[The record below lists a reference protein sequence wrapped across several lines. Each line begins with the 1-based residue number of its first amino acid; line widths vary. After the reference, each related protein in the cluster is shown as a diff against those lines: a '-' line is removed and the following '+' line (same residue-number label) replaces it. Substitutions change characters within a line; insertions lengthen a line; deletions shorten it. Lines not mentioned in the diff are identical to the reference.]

1 MYLDES
7 GDDPG
12 VSVNFRY
19 LKKSV
24 LRVVQLLSDVWVVLC
39 QREINRKEYF
49 NSAKFPWDI
58 KNQRKPQSATFFKLR
73 YYVAFGFLF
82 SIWVRKSCDSYRFF
96 TFHLIQKNV
105 KISGFTS
112 LFQSSTDFGK
122 RLAACHLRVRQPKG
136 GKDKVSVEVCMVTPC
151 PG

>member
-1 MYLDES
+1 MQSIDQQMYLDES

-49 NSAKFPWDI
+49 NSAKFP
-58 KNQRKPQSATFFKLR
+58 
-73 YYVAFGFLF
+73 
-82 SIWVRKSCDSYRFF
+82 
-96 TFHLIQKNV
+96 
-105 KISGFTS
+105 
-112 LFQSSTDFGK
+112 
-122 RLAACHLRVRQPKG
+122 
-136 GKDKVSVEVCMVTPC
+136 
-151 PG
+151 